1 VARVNKLKATLTST
15 GVWVKTHAKM
25 HSIIALL
32 VFAVGLCA
40 TVYYWNNLRQSVRV
54 DMESAYKRQSAE
66 IGEAA
71 SSRLALYESFL
82 RGSAGLFK
90 IHDNLTQAEWDEYH
104 QPYSIKNKYPDIE
117 GIGVNRY
124 LRHDDVPAYLDRRL
138 AQGDTDFTI
147 RPAGDRDVYVPVTF
161 NAQYTGNNGKSRG
174 FDGFTDPVRRE
185 AMQHAMDSGKPA
197 MSGKLN
203 LVSAANPNRAAF
215 ILYLP
220 IYREGQSVTTVA
232 ERRSAIL
239 GFSYVAVDFK
249 TLMDIVLASG
259 KGDNIAIQI
268 SDAEK
273 SSATG
278 KAYQTD
284 NFSGVSQQ
292 KGWLVDDNSLTLY
305 GHKWHIV
312 MAAAPGI
319 ISAREQQLPQQA
331 LWRGILTCVF
341 FAGLVWYLITDRE
354 RKYARQKQEE
364 VQTAKDD
371 LLSLASHQLR
381 TPATVVKQ
389 YVGMLLQGY
398 AGEMS
403 KQQLDMLDSA
413 YESNE
418 RQLDII
424 NQLLYVARMDAGRI
438 KLRREKT
445 DLAKLLRDVARD
457 QGQAVSERSQQLSF
471 RLPKRPLFAEVDPHF
486 MRMVLD
492 NLLSNASK
500 YTPEGGTITLGV
512 RRIPGQIVL
521 RVTDTGVGI
530 DPSLHDSVF
539 EKFTR
544 VENELSTD
552 VNGSGVGLYL
562 TQQIVRLHGGSIEVK
577 SAINKGATF
586 LVKIPIKHVKFPLPS
601 MTSSK
606 LSSSE
611 E

>member
-1 VARVNKLKATLTST
+1 VARVDKLKATLTSP
-15 GVWVKTHAKM
+15 GVWVKNHAKM
-25 HSIIALL
+25 HSVIALV

-40 TVYYWNNLRQSVRV
+40 TIYYWNNLRQSVRV
-54 DMESAYKRQSAE
+54 DMETAYKRQSAE

-90 IHDNLTQAEWDEYH
+90 IHAGLTQAEWDEYH
-104 QPYSIKNKYPDIE
+104 QPYSIKNKYPDIQ
-117 GIGVNRY
+117 GIGVSRY
-124 LRHDDVPAYLDRRL
+124 LKRDEVPAYLQRRYD
-138 AQGDTDFTI
+138 QGDTDFKI
-147 RPAGDRDVYVPVTF
+147 RPAGERDVYVPVTF
-161 NAQYTGNNGKSRG
+161 NAQYTGNNGSSRG
-174 FDGFTDPVRRE
+174 FDGYTDPIRRK
-185 AMQHAMDSGKPA
+185 AMQYAMDTGKPA
-197 MSGKLN
+197 MSGKVN
-203 LVSAANPNRAAF
+203 LVSATNPNRSAF

-220 IYREGQSVTTVA
+220 IYREGAPVTNVQ
-232 ERRSAIL
+232 ERRNAIS
-239 GFSYVAVDFK
+239 GFSYVAVDFQ

-259 KGDNIAIQI
+259 KGSNIALQI
-268 SDAEK
+268 IDAEQPSNTAK
-273 SSATG
+273 T
-278 KAYQTD
+278 YQTA
-284 NFSGVSQQ
+284 NFTSVD
-292 KGWLVDDNSLTLY
+292 KKDGWLIDDNVLTLY
-305 GHKWHIV
+305 GHKWHII
-312 MAAAPGI
+312 MAASPSI

-331 LWRGILTCVF
+331 LWRGILTCIF

-398 AGEMS
+398 AGNLS
-403 KQQLDMLDSA
+403 QQQMDMLDSA

-418 RQLDII
+418 RQLEII

-438 KLRREKT
+438 NLKREKT
-445 DLAKLLRDVARD
+445 DLAKLMRDVARD
-457 QGQAVSERSQQLSF
+457 QSQAVAARNQQLSF
-471 RLPKRPLFAEVDPHF
+471 RLPKRPLYADVDPHF
-486 MRMVLD
+486 MRMVME

-512 RRIPGQIVL
+512 RRVPGHIIL

-562 TQQIVRLHGGSIEVK
+562 TQQIVALHGGSIDVK
-577 SAINKGATF
+577 SSVGKGASF
-586 LVKIPIKHVKFPLPS
+586 MVKIPVKLAKFPL
-601 MTSSK
+601 TKNSSG
-606 LSSSE
+606 E
-611 E
+611 DQAND

>member
-1 VARVNKLKATLTST
+1 MARVEKLKATLTSP
-15 GVWVKTHAKM
+15 GIWVKTHAKM
-25 HSIIALL
+25 HSVIALL

-54 DMESAYKRQSAE
+54 DMEIAYKRQSTE

-71 SSRLALYESFL
+71 SGRLALYESFL

-90 IHDNLTQAEWDEYH
+90 IHSGLTQAEWDEYH
-104 QPYSIKNKYPDIE
+104 QPYSIKDKYPDIQ
-117 GIGVNRY
+117 GIGVSRY
-124 LRHDDVPAYLDRRL
+124 LKKDEVPAYLQRRA
-138 AQGDTDFTI
+138 AQGDTNFTI
-147 RPAGDRDVYVPVTF
+147 RPAGDRDIYVPVTF
-161 NAQYTGNNGKSRG
+161 NAQYTGNNGTSRG
-174 FDGFTDPVRRE
+174 FDGYSDPVRRK
-185 AMQHAMDSGKPA
+185 AMQYAIDTGKPA
-197 MSGKLN
+197 MSGKVN
-203 LVSAANPNRAAF
+203 LVSSTNPNRSAF

-220 IYREGQSVTTVA
+220 VFREGQPTATI
-232 ERRSAIL
+232 EQRRAAIS
-239 GFSYVAVDFK
+239 GFSYVAVDFQM
-249 TLMDIVLASG
+249 LMDIVLASG
-259 KGDNIAIQI
+259 KGNNIAIQI
-268 SDAEK
+268 TDSEQ
-273 SSATG
+273 SADVG

-284 NFSGVSQQ
+284 NFNAVSKQD
-292 KGWLVDDNSLTLY
+292 GWLVDDNQLTLY

-312 MAAAPGI
+312 MAAAPDI

-398 AGEMS
+398 AGQLS
-403 KQQLDMLDSA
+403 QQQMDMLDSA

-418 RQLDII
+418 RQLEII

-438 KLRREKT
+438 KLKREKT
-445 DLAKLLRDVARD
+445 DLAKLMRDVARD
-457 QGQAVSERSQQLSF
+457 QGQTVADRNQQLSF
-471 RLPKRPLFAEVDPHF
+471 RLPKRPLYAEVDPHF
-486 MRMVLD
+486 MRMVLE
-492 NLLSNASK
+492 NMLSNASK

-512 RRIPGQIVL
+512 RRAPGHIVL

-552 VNGSGVGLYL
+552 VNGSGVGL
-562 TQQIVRLHGGSIEVK
+562 
-577 SAINKGATF
+577 
-586 LVKIPIKHVKFPLPS
+586 
-601 MTSSK
+601 
-606 LSSSE
+606 
-611 E
+611 